1 MYGAEHG
8 FLLHT
13 ALMVG
18 GWLAFLVICLVP
30 FALIFLAYFIGVRRG
45 RRLERDQLK
54 RTDARSPNS
63 EVDDC

>member
-13 ALMVG
+13 ALMIG
-18 GWLAFLVICLVP
+18 GWLVFLVICAAP
-30 FALIFLAYFIGVRRG
+30 FALVFLAYWLGVQRG

-54 RTDARSPNS
+54 IDDAPAQGPAQT
-63 EVDDC
+63 